1 MIPTVIALM
10 IVSDREWMWLIFLLN
25 KNSWMW
31 VIVAHFFWE
40 VIVSDLTHEKCEL
53 AHLCPSFAERPNG
66 HFQSLTLSSPQEFR
80 HVRAPQKDNCYL
92 KFWPQGALRSPVLK
106 LLMSFESFWPE
117 IFDKMW
123 VFNQTTD
130 YYSWQF
136 QVVHVYIPF
145 KKEGRWTN
153 MDILS
158 TYYVLLK
165 SFE

>member
-1 MIPTVIALM
+1 MIWKLGSTAGKNT
-10 IVSDREWMWLIFLLN
+10 FLAVQ
-25 KNSWMW
+25 KP
-31 VIVAHFFWE
+31 I
-40 VIVSDLTHEKCEL
+40 L
-53 AHLCPSFAERPNG
+53 AIDYSYPSFAERPNG

-136 QVVHVYIPF
+136 QVLHIYIYLKRRTMDNHVYNICLC
-145 KKEGRWTN
+145 KI
-153 MDILS
+153 D
-158 TYYVLLK
+158 
-165 SFE
+165 

>member
-1 MIPTVIALM
+1 MKKEYKRI
-10 IVSDREWMWLIFLLN
+10 LIGSSRNKKANCRSILLTI
-25 KNSWMW
+25 ST
-31 VIVAHFFWE
+31 IR
-40 VIVSDLTHEKCEL
+40 SY
-53 AHLCPSFAERPNG
+53 PSFAERPNG